1 MLRPLLPLLFF
12 AVTLNQ
18 AASWELAE
26 NSRVQFQAHSWLEN
40 PIGTFP
46 ELELANYNPK
56 SLTGTLKIHV
66 ASIDTGSTGRDEHL
80 IDEDFFHAERYPL
93 ATVRVERVYN
103 KNRSASIILTI
114 KEIPKKYEIPITI
127 SQQENSVRITGKFSI
142 LRSQFEINYNS
153 MFNRIEDKVDLEF
166 DIVLMKN

>member
-1 MLRPLLPLLFF
+1 M
-12 AVTLNQ
+12 V
-18 AASWELAE
+18 
-26 NSRVQFQAHSWLEN
+26 
-40 PIGTFP
+40 
-46 ELELANYNPK
+46 
-56 SLTGTLKIHV
+56 
-66 ASIDTGSTGRDEHL
+66 
-80 IDEDFFHAERYPL
+80 DEDFFHAERYPL

-114 KEIPKKYEIPITI
+114 KEIPKKYEVPITI